1 MASLRFKRLRRDNGH
16 HSREHVQ
23 ITGGL
28 PPDRVVPSEVLPHD
42 RAVPKNTI
50 S

>member
-28 PPDRVVPSEVLPHD
+28 PPGHSCTERGF
-42 RAVPKNTI
+42 AA
-50 S
+50 